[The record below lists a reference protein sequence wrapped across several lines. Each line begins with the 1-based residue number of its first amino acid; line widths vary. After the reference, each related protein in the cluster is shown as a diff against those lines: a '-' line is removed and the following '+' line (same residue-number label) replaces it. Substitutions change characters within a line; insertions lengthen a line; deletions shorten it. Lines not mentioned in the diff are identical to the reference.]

1 MRAAALRALRALFAL
16 AALCALPG
24 LAPGAGAEP
33 RISTLGEVGPALT
46 RCWRAPDGLEGHE
59 VTLRFSLRR
68 DGTLIG
74 APRITYSRLPGD
86 DADARRFVA
95 SVLAAVAAC
104 LPVAVTDELGAAI
117 AGRPLTIRFLATR
130 ASPARARAAPSDR
143 ALPSPRFPATL
154 RPCAPFCSPP

>member
-1 MRAAALRALRALFAL
+1 MRAIVAFVAL
-16 AALCALPG
+16 AAAAAF
-24 LAPGAGAEP
+24 APSASAQP
-33 RISTLGEVGPALT
+33 PVSTLREVGPALT
-46 RCWRAPDGLEGHE
+46 RCWEAPAGMDGHE

-95 SVLAAVAAC
+95 SVLAAIADC
-104 LPVAVTDELGAAI
+104 LPVALTDELGGAI

-130 ASPARARAAPSDR
+130 PGAASLRPPPRAA
-143 ALPSPRFPATL
+143 AL
-154 RPCAPFCSPP
+154 RPAGPCAS